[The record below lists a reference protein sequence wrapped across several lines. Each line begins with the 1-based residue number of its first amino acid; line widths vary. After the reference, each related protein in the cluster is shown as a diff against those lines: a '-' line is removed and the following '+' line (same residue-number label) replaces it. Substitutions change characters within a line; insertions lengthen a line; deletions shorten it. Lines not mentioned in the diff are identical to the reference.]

1 MDRAK
6 TILETN
12 SKSDNYSIQS
22 ITNGKYIAKLRT
34 NQTVSHSGKIL
45 LNKVG
50 WSIRILSVITLF
62 SLLMLYY
69 YFGSI
74 NPEEKPIMIYTSFVI
89 SLSIIVFVFG
99 WIFYRNPSSKITNNP
114 DDRIQDSEQ
123 DLFSVIIPIY
133 N

>member
-1 MDRAK
+1 MDSAK

-22 ITNGKYIAKLRT
+22 ITKGKYIAMLKT

-50 WSIRILSVITLF
+50 WSIRILSIITLI